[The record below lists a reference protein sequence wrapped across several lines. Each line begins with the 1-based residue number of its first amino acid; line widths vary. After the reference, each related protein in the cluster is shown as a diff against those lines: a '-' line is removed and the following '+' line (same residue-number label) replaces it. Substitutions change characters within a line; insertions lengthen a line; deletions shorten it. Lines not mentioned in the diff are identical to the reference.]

1 MQLLLMNLHNIEN
14 TFQLDYKAQYP
25 LTLLLTPSAMQKY
38 NRMFFTLVKV
48 KKVLQLLK
56 DAWKE
61 LCTREFKKI
70 GKEYQTDVRGIQ
82 ILRASMHNF
91 MQTLQ
96 EYIMIDAIEAGWQIV
111 KNRMSEIQVFEDL
124 ILMHNEFLD
133 RMLDKSMLGRKE
145 TKIANFIT
153 QIFITIQ
160 KFCSLIREY
169 SSDLVKSPEPLA
181 EYQAL
186 KTEFSD

>member
-70 GKEYQTDVRGIQ
+70 DKDFGKQIGDKIVNKGTD
-82 ILRASMHNF
+82 L
-91 MQTLQ
+91 
-96 EYIMIDAIEAGWQIV
+96 Y
-111 KNRMSEIQVFEDL
+111 K
-124 ILMHNEFLD
+124 
-133 RMLDKSMLGRKE
+133 
-145 TKIANFIT
+145 
-153 QIFITIQ
+153 
-160 KFCSLIREY
+160 
-169 SSDLVKSPEPLA
+169 
-181 EYQAL
+181 
-186 KTEFSD
+186 